1 MLNKRLVFIVNFN
14 DRYQIHHNYIES
26 FLLLFN
32 LSIQIVNDHIH
43 RSQIVIV
50 TMFCHLKFINDDK
63 Y

>member
-1 MLNKRLVFIVNFN
+1 MLNKRFMFIVKID
-14 DRYQIHHNYIES
+14 DRYQIYHNYIES
-26 FLLLFN
+26 LLTSLD

-50 TMFCHLKFINDDK
+50 TMFYHLKFIDDDK